1 VTTKRLPLLEGNRGL
16 LRQVFNDHT
25 IDAVI
30 HFAVDSLVGLSVT
43 EPQRLQRKTLTF
55 MINQLST
62 MSHYEMSFCK

>member
-43 EPQRLQRKTLTF
+43 EPQRKTLTF